1 MNMNKIFLS
10 FLLGGIIN
18 SAVVCMDY
26 NIVDPTVDR
35 NKPTSFLG
43 MMALSRKKQM
53 IEEQKESFEKNG
65 HILSR
70 SFSVDSFDRVLSREH
85 VPTTREIIRNNKCLK
100 WNKNSY
106 YFGKNSSQSFFLD
119 VTAAGFSK
127 PLISPTSVDKGVSS
141 PTTKLKG
148 ILKQSACKK

>member
-1 MNMNKIFLS
+1 MNLNKIFLS

-18 SAVVCMDY
+18 SMVVAMDY

-65 HILSR
+65 YMLSR
-70 SFSVDSFDRVLSREH
+70 SFSVDSFDRALCKQQLS
-85 VPTTREIIRNNKCLK
+85 TSREIIRNNKHLK
-100 WNKNSY
+100 WNKKAY
-106 YFGKNSSQSFFLD
+106 CFVKNSSQSFFLD

-127 PLISPTSVDKGVSS
+127 PLISPTSVDKGIVS
-141 PTTKLKG
+141 PTTKIKG
-148 ILKQSACKK
+148 ILKN